1 MSVFII
7 NCTYSLSSHWLR
19 TNEYFFLNQRNLQKC
34 RLGGQCMISNHSAK
48 CVPCDA
54 VLSLFSSKRCII
66 KRLIDSVFVIS
77 LIIKV
82 SQTVIIIILDI
93 TKTSSNNCLKLH
105 GTKTRCWRDKQRSGT
120 FSNGEISLF
129 FLILLF

>member
-7 NCTYSLSSHWLR
+7 NCTYFVFSLAKSQQVFL
-19 TNEYFFLNQRNLQKC
+19 LNQRNLQKC

-54 VLSLFSSKRCII
+54 VLSLFSSKQCII

-82 SQTVIIIILDI
+82 SKSVIIIIPDI
-93 TKTSSNNCLKLH
+93 TKLNPITV
-105 GTKTRCWRDKQRSGT
+105 
-120 FSNGEISLF
+120 
-129 FLILLF
+129 